1 MNNPRGSVWRKWDL
15 HVHTPISYEQEF
27 GNDWDEYVKQLK
39 RKAIEH
45 GISVMGVTDYFSV
58 DGYEILCDEYEPKE
72 KPLLNLE
79 NGNILYLIPNV
90 ELRLDNF
97 GDGDVSINLHI
108 LFSEQLSATTIR
120 DSFLEELDVSF
131 RGNKVSCKEN
141 NLIKIGFAEIN
152 NEDFN
157 ANLNIEDISDDEK
170 KRYLRTAL
178 RLITFNFGN
187 IKNELYDL
195 KKKLPEWGMKRD
207 SYAFLIAAKGHG
219 GLDSLQWVDE
229 LSKDE
234 QELGRAGNIRQA
246 LLFHSD
252 ACFTN
257 HKADIDFCLG
267 LNQAC
272 PTEEF
277 QRRFKDHK
285 PCIWGSDAHES
296 ENLFHPSNGATTDY
310 TWIKGDPTFEGF
322 KQTLFE
328 PKYRVHI
335 GENSPPP
342 PPKSIDKLSISIP
355 QKLYVN
361 KETESEKESFCIK
374 GDLEINFSPNLNCLI
389 GGRGTGKSTLLNLI
403 QLKINDEANSL
414 YDKSEIIDEEGKVYN
429 LKEVIDIT
437 GTSSENIEFLNQNEI
452 EQFALNTQEFT
463 KVVYDRLQQIGDR
476 EELKEKRFELIRFL
490 EIVETGIERQER
502 IIRLKEEK
510 GRKERIYKDKKKEI
524 SILEDEEYERLQNE
538 INNHSKELTTLR
550 NSRKRLGNFLEEI
563 TELIQK
569 YTSGT
574 EEDTNQFDETLIEI
588 RASLQAA
595 IDANSETVKNKSDR
609 EEELEEELEKSKEEL
624 EEYLSNLGYESEN
637 ISNISSAQSEANELE
652 AEIEKA
658 DNEIKVLE
666 KRNDS
671 IDMDDKK
678 REEFENLITPR
689 IEGLNDRLK
698 AISETT
704 QEVEE
709 IALKHEFNK
718 ERAFEDFCKKFN
730 KNVLPTF
737 DSGTSL
743 SAKDVKSLLK
753 KFFNEGFE
761 LKPDVD
767 IINILNEERNELKT
781 YKVIFEFFNSNWTEH
796 LKLFRLYHLVYKS
809 DIEEYLKI
817 KVTYDG
823 RDIRSSSFGQ
833 RCTAAM
839 VILLSMGNN
848 PIIIDEPEAHLDSG
862 LIAKYLVTLIK
873 ERKQHRQIIFAT
885 HNANFVINGDS
896 ELIHILNMNDE
907 NLTEVTPTTIENMD
921 HRESLYNLEGG
932 KEAFI
937 QREKKYSF

>member
-1 MNNPRGSVWRKWDL
+1 MNDPRGSVWRKWDL

-39 RKAIEH
+39 AKATEH

-58 DGYEILCDEYEPKE
+58 DGYEKLCNEHEPIGQ
-72 KPLLNLE
+72 PLLELE
-79 NGNILYLIPNV
+79 DENFLHLIPNV

-97 GDGDVSINLHI
+97 GDGDVSINLHVI
-108 LFSEQLSATTIR
+108 FSENLSANAIR
-120 DSFLEELDVSF
+120 DSFLEELEVSF
-131 RGNKVSCKEN
+131 RGNKISCKKS
-141 NLIKIGFAEIN
+141 NLVKIGYAEIN
-152 NEDFN
+152 KEDFN
-157 ANLNIEDISDDEK
+157 ANLDIENITDDEQ
-170 KRYLRTAL
+170 KRYLKTAL
-178 RLITFNFGN
+178 QLITLSFGN
-187 IKNELYDL
+187 IKTELYDL
-195 KKKLPEWGMKRD
+195 KKKLPEWGMKSD

-219 GLDSLQWVDE
+219 GIDSLQWVDE
-229 LSKDE
+229 LTRNE
-234 QELGRAGNIRQA
+234 QELGRAGNIRQS

-257 HKADIDFCLG
+257 HKGDIDFCLG
-267 LNQAC
+267 LNQEC
-272 PTEEF
+272 PIQEF
-277 QRRFKDHK
+277 QRRFRNFK
-285 PCIWGSDAHES
+285 PCIWGSDAHNN

-310 TWIKGDPTFEGF
+310 TWIKADPTFEGF
-322 KQTLFE
+322 KQILFE

-342 PPKSIDKLSISIP
+342 PPKSIDKLSVNIP

-374 GDLEINFSPNLNCLI
+374 DDLEVYFSPNLNCLI
-389 GGRGTGKSTLLNLI
+389 GGRGTGKSTILNLI
-403 QLKINDEANSL
+403 QLKINDEANKL

-429 LKEVIDIT
+429 LKDAIDIT

-476 EELKEKRFELIRFL
+476 EELKEKRLELIRFL
-490 EIVETGIERQER
+490 EIVENGIDRQKR
-502 IIRLKEEK
+502 IIRLIEEK

-538 INNHSKELTTLR
+538 INDHSKELTTLR
-550 NSRKRLGNFLEEI
+550 NSRKRLGSFLEEFS
-563 TELIQK
+563 ELLQK
-569 YTSGT
+569 YTSDT
-574 EEDTNQFDETLIEI
+574 EEDTNQFDDILIEI
-588 RASLQAA
+588 RTSLQDA
-595 IDANSETVKNKSDR
+595 IDTNSETVKNKSDR
-609 EEELEEELEKSKEEL
+609 EKELEAELEKSKEEL

-658 DNEIKVLE
+658 VNEIKVLE

-671 IDMDDKK
+671 IDMEDKK
-678 REEFENLITPR
+678 REGFENLIIPR
-689 IEGLNDRLK
+689 IEELNDRLK
-698 AISETT
+698 GISEATR
-704 QEVEE
+704 EVEE
-709 IALKHEFNK
+709 IALKYEFNE
-718 ERAFEDFCKKFN
+718 ERAFEDLCEKFN

-743 SAKDVKSLLK
+743 SDKDVKSLFGN
-753 KFFNEGFE
+753 FFNDGFV
-761 LKPDVD
+761 LKSNEE
-767 IINILNEERNELKT
+767 IMSILEEERNERKT
-781 YKVIFEFFNSNWTEH
+781 NKVIFEFFNSNKTEYLKFFRFFH
-796 LKLFRLYHLVYKS
+796 LMYKS

-839 VILLSMGNN
+839 VVLLSMGNN

-907 NLTEVTPTTIENMD
+907 NLTEIIPTTIENMD